1 MMLRPRQ
8 KLFVERSLRA
18 LGEHG
23 NTLGVAPTGCHAAGT
38 PILMFDGA
46 ILPVEDVRIG
56 DRLMGPDSSPRTVL
70 ELHAGEDEMVEVRPI
85 KGDPFIVN
93 AGHILTLI
101 KVNEGS
107 RGSHA
112 TAAPG
117 GTILDISVDDYRQRS
132 TYFRHL
138 HKLFRVSADFPAREP
153 PTLDPYF
160 LGLLLGDGSLKHGSL
175 AITTPDVEIVETC
188 FAMAG
193 QLGLAIRTDQMGD
206 NEANSYHFSGRQG
219 GTNTLR
225 KLLRDLGVL
234 GVGASEKFVPD
245 AYRLGSRTVRQAI
258 LAGLLDTD
266 GHLTRGC
273 FEIVSASR
281 RMADDIAFMARSLG
295 LRAFI
300 AQRQVNGTAYWR
312 LCISG
317 DTTCLPLRVVRKIPQ
332 PRRQKKDVLRTGFT
346 LHDVGKGTYCG
357 FTVDADHRYLL
368 GDFTVTHNSG
378 KTIMLSAAVGEHI
391 GSCAAKA
398 AVLAHRDE
406 LTAQNLA
413 KFRRVNPG
421 ITTSVVDA
429 AQKSWAGQVTFAMV
443 PTLTRQANLDAMPAL
458 DLLVIDEAHHA
469 VADSYQRVIDRAL
482 HRNPMCRIYGV
493 TATPNRGDRKGLRD
507 VFSNVADQIRL
518 GELVRS
524 GHLVPPRTF
533 IIDVGVQDELRTVRQ
548 SGDDFDMTAVDRIMN
563 QAPVTEA
570 VIKHWQEH
578 ASDRQTVVFCST
590 VPHAEGVASG
600 YRQAGVS
607 TATVTGEMPEQ
618 DRRRVLAAYAA
629 GRIQVVVN
637 VAVLTEGWD
646 HPPTACVV
654 LLRPSSFKS
663 TMIQMV
669 GRGLRTVDPAEHPGI
684 VKRDCIVLD
693 FGTSSLLHGSL
704 EQDVDLEGYEPKGEA
719 PTKTCPH
726 CEGEIPLACTAC
738 PLCGANLIAPVVPGA
753 VSEHPD
759 GSLSQFIMTEID
771 LLRRS
776 AFQWCDLFGDDAAL
790 LANGFNGWAGVF
802 FLNGAWHAVGG
813 AKEERPRLLSI
824 GERLVALA
832 AADDWLNSY
841 ETDESAH
848 KSRRWLREPPTE
860 RQLVHL
866 PPEARADL
874 GMTRYQASAL
884 LTFKFNKQAI
894 RSLVRNAQPMA
905 LGQAA

>member
-18 LGEHG
+18 LDQHG
-23 NTLGVAPTGCHAAGT
+23 NTLGVASTGC
-38 PILMFDGA
+38 
-46 ILPVEDVRIG
+46 
-56 DRLMGPDSSPRTVL
+56 
-70 ELHAGEDEMVEVRPI
+70 
-85 KGDPFIVN
+85 
-93 AGHILTLI
+93 
-101 KVNEGS
+101 
-107 RGSHA
+107 
-112 TAAPG
+112 
-117 GTILDISVDDYRQRS
+117 
-132 TYFRHL
+132 
-138 HKLFRVSADFPAREP
+138 
-153 PTLDPYF
+153 
-160 LGLLLGDGSLKHGSL
+160 
-175 AITTPDVEIVETC
+175 
-188 FAMAG
+188 
-193 QLGLAIRTDQMGD
+193 
-206 NEANSYHFSGRQG
+206 
-219 GTNTLR
+219 
-225 KLLRDLGVL
+225 
-234 GVGASEKFVPD
+234 
-245 AYRLGSRTVRQAI
+245 
-258 LAGLLDTD
+258 
-266 GHLTRGC
+266 
-273 FEIVSASR
+273 
-281 RMADDIAFMARSLG
+281 
-295 LRAFI
+295 
-300 AQRQVNGTAYWR
+300 
-312 LCISG
+312 
-317 DTTCLPLRVVRKIPQ
+317 
-332 PRRQKKDVLRTGFT
+332 
-346 LHDVGKGTYCG
+346 
-357 FTVDADHRYLL
+357 
-368 GDFTVTHNSG
+368 G
-378 KTIMLSAAVGEHI
+378 KTIMLSAAVGEYI
-391 GSCAAKA
+391 GGGAAKA

-421 ITTSVVDA
+421 MTTSVLDA

-482 HRNPMCRIYGV
+482 HRNPICRIYGV

-533 IIDVGVQDELRTVRQ
+533 IIDVGVQDELRTVRR

-563 QAPVTEA
+563 QTPVTEA
-570 VIKHWQEH
+570 VIRHWQEH
-578 ASDRQTVVFCST
+578 AGDRQTVVFCST

-607 TATVTGEMPEQ
+607 AATVTGEMPEQ

-629 GRIQVVVN
+629 GKLQVVVN

-646 HPPTACVV
+646 HPPTSCVV

-704 EQDVDLEGYEPKGEA
+704 EQDVDLEGYEPEGEA

-726 CEGEIPLACTAC
+726 CKGEIPLACTAC
-738 PLCGANLIAPVVPGA
+738 PLCGADLIVPVVPGT

-771 LLRRS
+771 LLKRS
-776 AFQWCDLFGDDAAL
+776 AFQWCDLFNDDAAL
-790 LANGFNGWAGVF
+790 LANGFNGWAGIF

-832 AADDWLNSY
+832 AADDWLNAH

-848 KSRRWLREPPTE
+848 KSKRWHREAATE
-860 RQLVHL
+860 RQLIHL

-874 GMTRYQASAL
+874 GMTRYRASAL
-884 LTFKFNKQAI
+884 LTFQFNKQAI
-894 RSLVRNAQPMA
+894 RSLVRKAQPAA
-905 LGQAA
+905 LDQAA